1 METYIYRSK
10 SSENVRMLR
19 VRERRKGKKLIECKN
34 VEDLV
39 LKLYAEQG
47 LTTFF
52 TRVPINRKRELMY
65 PLVKC

>member
-1 METYIYRSK
+1 
-10 SSENVRMLR
+10 MLR